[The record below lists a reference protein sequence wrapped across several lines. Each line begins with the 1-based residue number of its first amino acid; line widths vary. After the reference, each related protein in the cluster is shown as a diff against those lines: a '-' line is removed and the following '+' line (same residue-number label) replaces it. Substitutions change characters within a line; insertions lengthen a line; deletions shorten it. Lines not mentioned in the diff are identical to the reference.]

1 MAKLLNQVFF
11 PFDNMYWFMPWFLSF
26 YFKPNV
32 WDLCIFKWNA
42 GLNQKVSCQLH
53 AAKWPPLSVGL
64 QSFVFLF
71 FGRPAPGDTIP
82 IQWTVR
88 ALLTASHKMSLLIR
102 IIEVKSLSHC
112 SVVVSSLQQTQAQ
125 TWVGCF
131 SLCMWSKTFNS
142 IQVYLYSAFYDTIVA
157 KQLYRKLS
165 FYNMFIYCRN
175 LICLTYDEIW

>member
-1 MAKLLNQVFF
+1 MER
-11 PFDNMYWFMPWFLSF
+11 WIESESFLPAACS
-26 YFKPNV
+26 KV
-32 WDLCIFKWNA
+32 TSVVCRIAVLCIF
-42 GLNQKVSCQLH
+42 G
-53 AAKWPPLSVGL
+53 
-64 QSFVFLF
+64 FLGVL
-71 FGRPAPGDTIP
+71 GRPAPGDIIP

-131 SLCMWSKTFNS
+131 SLCLWSKTFNS
-142 IQVYLYSAFYDTIVA
+142 IQVYLYNAFYDTIVA

-165 FYNMFIYCRN
+165 LYNIFIYCRN